1 MGHAIVLCTS
11 LVTCPGSVALPIH
24 AHSLSQ
30 GPRSPGTLPG
40 SAEAACRAG
49 YGDIGTIRT
58 QHVVIDGGIPAGA
71 DQTKAPDYQLGV
83 ASDAGKAP
91 GHRPP
96 RRHRGFYLVMA

>member
-1 MGHAIVLCTS
+1 MQAYDTPGLSAHEFL
-11 LVTCPGSVALPIH
+11 LVIMRDQTFPLHIRMRA
-24 AHSLSQ
+24 
-30 GPRSPGTLPG
+30 
-40 SAEAACRAG
+40 AEAACRAG

-96 RRHRGFYLVMA
+96 RRHRGFYLVRA